1 MGKQFQDKVIVIT
14 GAGGTLCSEIAIR
27 LAEEGA
33 KVVLAGRT
41 EEKLKK
47 VADKIAAQGGY
58 AKIYACDD
66 TSASRAAA
74 AKAPVISLPPRLK
87 VRIRPSGMAP

>member
-33 KVVLAGRT
+33 KVVIL
-41 EEKLKK
+41 EHKEKTGKK
-47 VADKIAAQGGY
+47 INIQAIDL
-58 AKIYACDD
+58 C
-66 TSASRAAA
+66 
-74 AKAPVISLPPRLK
+74 
-87 VRIRPSGMAP
+87 RIC